1 MTVSRYME
9 VHDNKIT
16 RLLGDEDKQ
25 NTLSRYLRMK
35 KKLGLNYLKPEIE
48 GLESEKEQALL
59 TVQDQRKKLIY
70 DKEEMTIITMQNN
83 ELRRMIGELQK
94 DNEELKAK

>member
-1 MTVSRYME
+1 M
-9 VHDNKIT
+9 HDNKIT
-16 RLLGDEDKQ
+16 RLLGHDDKQ
-25 NTLSRYLRMK
+25 NTLARYLRMK
-35 KKLGLNYLKPEIE
+35 NKLGLNYLKPEIE

>member
-1 MTVSRYME
+1 
-9 VHDNKIT
+9 
-16 RLLGDEDKQ
+16 
-25 NTLSRYLRMK
+25 MK
-35 KKLGLNYLKPEIE
+35 NKLGLNYLKPEIE